1 MSYVPEYLSQPP
13 IKHVTVY
20 LKLEEVVTKKNLESI
35 THVDTSNFALK
46 NNLSALKTEVDK
58 FDIPKLGTIPTYVAK
73 LTNKVA
79 NDLVEKTF

>member
-20 LKLEEVVTKKNLESI
+20 FKLEGVVIKKKLESI

-58 FDIPKLGTIPTYVAK
+58 LDIPKLGTIPTYVAK
-73 LTNKVA
+73 LTNKIA